1 MGIVYYFKLIP
12 EFLWQ
17 NTACFSTVHK
27 LDANVDYTLF
37 DYVIFPYQTV
47 ALHENKVYSWC
58 FNRPRGPF
66 LSTPAAAGQVRSTVT
81 SVFVLLVFQ
90 GRRQV

>member
-17 NTACFSTVHK
+17 NTACFSAVHK

-37 DYVIFPYQTV
+37 DYVIFSYQTIT
-47 ALHENKVYSWC
+47 LHKNKVQLVFRQTS
-58 FNRPRGPF
+58 RPF
-66 LSTPAAAGQVRSTVT
+66 LSTPAAAGQVRSTMM
-81 SVFVLLVFQ
+81 SVFGLLVFQ
-90 GRRQV
+90 AGG